1 MAKKTKEN
9 ATLNAE
15 EKASKE
21 KMNAKR
27 AEVTAWYKE
36 SMVHLKVQLEYE
48 TILKDIEVAR
58 AERVQSQMFLSQAM
72 AESQQPD
79 TMPATVTTKQSTNS
93 QSQAGSDWDA
103 NGDIA
108 PPKRTLKQKTNV

>member
-21 KMNAKR
+21 NMDAKR

-36 SMVHLKVQLEYE
+36 SMIHLKVQLEYE

-72 AESQQPD
+72 AGPDQPN
-79 TMPATVTTKQSTNS
+79 TMPANVTTKQSSNS

-103 NGDIA
+103 NSDTA
-108 PPKRTLKQKTNV
+108 PPKRVLKQKTNV

>member
-1 MAKKTKEN
+1 MAKKIKEN
-9 ATLNAE
+9 PTLNTE

-27 AEVTAWYKE
+27 EEVTAWYKE

-72 AESQQPD
+72 AESQQPN
-79 TMPATVTTKQSTNS
+79 TVPANVTTKQSTNS

-108 PPKRTLKQKTNV
+108 PPKRTLKQNTDV

>member
-1 MAKKTKEN
+1 MAKKIKEN
-9 ATLNAE
+9 PTLNAE
-15 EKASKE
+15 EKASKA
-21 KMNAKR
+21 KMDVKR

-72 AESQQPD
+72 AESQKPD
-79 TMPATVTTKQSTNS
+79 TVPANVTTKQSTN
-93 QSQAGSDWDA
+93 SQAGSDWDA

-108 PPKRTLKQKTNV
+108 PPKRALKQNTNV

>member
-1 MAKKTKEN
+1 MAKKTKEIATPN
-9 ATLNAE
+9 AK
-15 EKASKE
+15 EKASKKE
-21 KMNAKR
+21 MDAKR

-58 AERVQSQMFLSQAM
+58 AERIQSQMFISQAM
-72 AESQQPD
+72 AGPEQPD
-79 TMPATVTTKQSTNS
+79 TVPATVTTKQNT

-103 NGDIA
+103 NGNIA
-108 PPKRTLKQKTNV
+108 PPKRALKRADV

>member
-1 MAKKTKEN
+1 MD
-9 ATLNAE
+9 
-15 EKASKE
+15 
-21 KMNAKR
+21 AKR

-48 TILKDIEVAR
+48 TILKDIEAAR
-58 AERVQSQMFLSQAM
+58 AERVQHQMFLSQAM
-72 AESQQPD
+72 AGPEQPN
-79 TMPATVTTKQSTNS
+79 TVPANVTTKQSTNS

-103 NGDIA
+103 NGDVA

>member
-1 MAKKTKEN
+1 MAKKTNEN

-15 EKASKE
+15 EKASKAQ
-21 KMNAKR
+21 MDVKR

-72 AESQQPD
+72 AGPEQSD
-79 TMPATVTTKQSTNS
+79 TIPATVTTKQSTNS
-93 QSQAGSDWDA
+93 QSQAGWI
-103 NGDIA
+103 GMLIV
-108 PPKRTLKQKTNV
+108 T